1 MLGHSFS
8 GRTIRLA
15 CTSCCCS
22 EPPPGAW
29 DRCSSGTKPLS
40 EWHSTAQASLTP
52 CTWGG
57 LGGRVHS
64 RKSTVHGLCW
74 RTSSWERNQT
84 ERKWKGTTYN
94 GPVASEE
101 EKVTQSLGGGGGEKP
116 TKNQTSCQFACWLLP
131 TGTLSWASKIWI
143 YQNSVLA
150 RATLVIQLDLN
161 WNIWCLLICSNKFT
175 RSWLCAGN

>member
-101 EKVTQSLGGGGGEKP
+101 EKVTQSLGGGGGKSQQKTKP
-116 TKNQTSCQFACWLLP
+116 AVSLLAGSCQRVPFREP
-131 TGTLSWASKIWI
+131 QKSE
-143 YQNSVLA
+143 
-150 RATLVIQLDLN
+150 
-161 WNIWCLLICSNKFT
+161 FT
-175 RSWLCAGN
+175 RILF